1 MRCGPARCPLS
12 ALPLGPPPLVGTQA
26 PQLPARLLLGL
37 WLTAVVLGGGILLG
51 RHLPALP
58 LPTAADPR
66 PAAALALLRGPDASG
81 WAVAHVLYA
90 DCDCSRGV
98 AEVLLRTPVQPNT
111 DEYVVLV
118 GDDDELA
125 AQLAAHGRPVHPAS
139 AGALV
144 DHWGL
149 EGAPAAVIIDENDVL
164 RAVSGYTE
172 RKQAAVVRWPAL
184 LDEARAGAANQAP
197 LFGCATSARLRA
209 RTHPWEPLINA
220 LWPPNRPPFVQDL
233 P

>member
-1 MRCGPARCPLS
+1 MPARCPLS
-12 ALPLGPPPLVGTQA
+12 ALPLTTPPLAGPPARL
-26 PQLPARLLLGL
+26 LPARLLLGL
-37 WLTAVVLGGGILLG
+37 WVLAVVLGGGLLLG

-58 LPTAADPR
+58 LPSVEDPR
-66 PAAALALLRGPDASG
+66 PAAALAQLRGPHSSG

-98 AEVLLRTPVQPNT
+98 AEVLLQTPLRPDA

-118 GDDDELA
+118 GIDDELA
-125 AQLAAHGRPVHPAS
+125 AELAATGRPVQPAS

-149 EGAPAAVIIDENDVL
+149 EGAPAAVIIDENNVL
-164 RAVSGYTE
+164 RTVSGYTE

-184 LDEARAGAANQAP
+184 LDEARAGAPTQAP
-197 LFGCATSARLRA
+197 LFGCATSARLRS
-209 RTHPWEPLINA
+209 RTHPWEPIITA
-220 LWPPNRPPFVQDL
+220 LWPVDRSPLSPSTP
-233 P
+233 